1 MDSKHSSVIQ
11 KLEAMSK
18 NINNLILSIFILTL
32 GLVAFSSCEED
43 DEMFERTR
51 LFRPVLTEDLFSE
64 ENTIIVN
71 MGKMKQAISYTLE
84 VSRDT
89 FKTTDY
95 IIETD
100 TSYVVINEE
109 LVGEP
114 LFWNTLY
121 QVRATAHA
129 DDPMYDSK
137 ISDLGNVRTQRFP
150 TILNNPASYDVIDVA
165 ARVTW
170 TRAGAA
176 VTGVKAFASTD
187 LKLREPLIEQAV
199 TAEEDAAGEVIF
211 TGLEPETEYQIAIYS
226 EGALRGWV
234 NYTTLPLDIDPS
246 APGVIDIRDN
256 ESPSAVSDAVDMA
269 PSGSIILVKRGV
281 TYDFPSNNLNKA
293 ITIRAAYGFGEQKAK
308 LTTTGNWDIDDNS
321 DIDHIRFID
330 LELRGA
336 DYSGDYVFNPNRDNV
351 HVGELSFENCE
362 IGTFRG
368 ILRVRSSTVI
378 DNYIIK
384 NSVVDSI
391 GGYGLFTV
399 DTEATAMIKNIRFEN
414 STFNKIQWGVTSRSQ
429 SESFVIESC
438 TFANFVGTGGG
449 WFRYR
454 GGEGQDN
461 VTNGI
466 VIHNSIFGHS
476 WDESSSESYGIRG
489 IYDGLENT
497 NFDLVNNYSTSDF
510 SFSSGEIAG
519 FPVGNYSGGQSD
531 LWVNP
536 AQNNF
541 NFKDRGFAGRFDTG
555 DPRWRVVL

>member
-1 MDSKHSSVIQ
+1 M
-11 KLEAMSK
+11 A
-18 NINNLILSIFILTL
+18 L
-32 GLVAFSSCEED
+32 GLMVFSSCEED

-71 MGKMKQAISYTLE
+71 MGKMKEAISYTLE
-84 VSRDT
+84 VSRDS

-100 TSYVVINEE
+100 TSYVVIDED
-109 LVGEP
+109 LVGET

-129 DDPMYDSK
+129 NDPMYDSK

-150 TILNNPASYDVIDVA
+150 TILNLPESYDVIDVA
-165 ARVTW
+165 ARVSW
-170 TRAGAA
+170 TTAGAP
-176 VTGVKAFASTD
+176 VTGIKLFASDD
-187 LKLREPLIEQAV
+187 LRLKTPLREERPITEEEREMGELIVE
-199 TAEEDAAGEVIF
+199 
-211 TGLEPETEYQIAIYS
+211 GLDPETGYQIALYS
-226 EGALRGWV
+226 EGQLRGWL
-234 NYTTLPLDIDPS
+234 NYTTLPADIDPN

-256 ESPSAVSDAVDMA
+256 ESPSAVSDAVAMA
-269 PSGSIILVKRGV
+269 PSGSTILVKRGV
-281 TYDFPSNNLNKA
+281 TYDFPANNLNKS

-308 LTTTGNWDIDDNS
+308 LFTTGNWDIDDNS

-336 DYSGDYVFNPNRDNV
+336 DYGGDYVFNPNRENV
-351 HVGELSFENCE
+351 HVGELLFENCE

-368 ILRVRSSTVI
+368 ILRVRTSTVI
-378 DNYIIK
+378 DNYTIK
-384 NSVVDSI
+384 NCVVDSI

-438 TFANFVGTGGG
+438 TFANFVKTGGG
-449 WFRYR
+449 LFRYR

-476 WDESSSESYGIRG
+476 WDESESDSYGING

-497 NFDLVNNYSTSDF
+497 NFDLVNNYSTNDF
-510 SFSSGEIAG
+510 SFSSNEIPG
-519 FPVGNYSGGQSD
+519 FPVGNYSKGQSD

-536 AQNNF
+536 AQNDF
-541 NFKDRGFAGRFDTG
+541 NFQDRGFAGRFDSG

>member
-1 MDSKHSSVIQ
+1 MNNRI
-11 KLEAMSK
+11 K
-18 NINNLILSIFILTL
+18 NIYLSIIMLSVA
-32 GLVAFSSCEED
+32 LVAFSGCEED
-43 DEMFERTR
+43 DEMFDRTR

-71 MGKMKQAISYTLE
+71 MGKMKEALSYTIE

-95 IIETD
+95 VIETD

-109 LVGEP
+109 LVGET

-121 QVRATAHA
+121 QVRAIAHA

-150 TILNNPASYDVIDVA
+150 TILNVPKSYDVIDVA

-170 TRAGAA
+170 TRAGAP
-176 VTGVKAFASTD
+176 VTGIKVFASTD
-187 LKLREPLIEQAV
+187 LRLTEPLMEQSV
-199 TAEEDAAGEVIF
+199 SAEEEFAGETIV

-226 EGALRGWV
+226 DGGLRGWV
-234 NYTTLPLDIDPS
+234 NYTTLPLDIDPTG
-246 APGVIDIRDN
+246 PGVIDIRDN
-256 ESPSAVSDAVDMA
+256 ESLSAVSDAVAAA
-269 PSGSIILVKRGV
+269 PDGATILVKRGV
-281 TYDFPSNNLNKA
+281 TYDFPSDNLNKS

-308 LTTTGNWDIDDNS
+308 LYTTGNWDIDDGS
-321 DIDHIRFID
+321 QIGHIRFID

-336 DYSGDYVFNPNRDNV
+336 DYSGDYVLNPNRDNV

-414 STFNKIQWGVTSRSQ
+414 STFNKVQFGVTSRSQ

-438 TFANFVGTGGG
+438 TFANFIKGGG
-449 WFRYR
+449 GFFRYR

-466 VIHNSIFGHS
+466 SIKNSIFGHG
-476 WDESSSESYGIRG
+476 WDESGGENYSIRG

-497 NFDLVNNYSTSDF
+497 NFEVVNVYSTGDF
-510 SFSSGEIAG
+510 SFSSGEIPG
-519 FPVGNYSGGQSD
+519 FPLGNYSGGQGD

-536 AQNNF
+536 AQNDF
-541 NFKDRGFAGRFDTG
+541 NFKDRGFAGRFDSG
-555 DPRWRVVL
+555 DPRWRIVL

>member
-1 MDSKHSSVIQ
+1 MNNKI
-11 KLEAMSK
+11 K
-18 NINNLILSIFILTL
+18 NIYLSILMFSVAML
-32 GLVAFSSCEED
+32 AFSSCEED

-64 ENTIIVN
+64 ANTIIVN
-71 MGKMKQAISYTLE
+71 MGKMKEAISYTLE

-95 IIETD
+95 VIETD

-109 LVGEP
+109 LVGET

-121 QVRATAHA
+121 QVRAIAHA
-129 DDPMYDSK
+129 DDPVYDSK

-150 TILNNPASYDVIDVA
+150 TILNLPESYDVIDVA

-170 TRAGAA
+170 TTAGAP
-176 VTGVKAFASTD
+176 VTGIKLFASD
-187 LKLREPLIEQAV
+187 DPRLLEPLREERVITEEERTNEELI
-199 TAEEDAAGEVIF
+199 IL
-211 TGLEPETEYQIAIYS
+211 GLEPETEYQVALYS
-226 EGALRGWV
+226 EDQLRGWV
-234 NYTTLPLDIDPS
+234 SYTTLPQDISPT

-256 ESPSAVSDAVDMA
+256 ESPSAVSDAVAAA
-269 PSGSIILVKRGV
+269 PDGAIILVKRGV
-281 TYDFPSNNLNKA
+281 TYDFPSQNLNKS

-308 LTTTGNWDIDDNS
+308 LYTTGNWDIDDGS
-321 DIDHIRFID
+321 QIDHIRFID

-399 DTEATAMIKNIRFEN
+399 DTEATAMIKNISFEN
-414 STFNKIQWGVTSRSQ
+414 STFNKIQAGITSKSN
-429 SESFVIESC
+429 SESIVFESC
-438 TFANFVGTGGG
+438 TFANFVKSGNRI
-449 WFRYR
+449 FRYR
-454 GGEGQDN
+454 GGDGNNN
-461 VTNGI
+461 VANGI
-466 VIHNSIFGHS
+466 VIHNSIFGHG
-476 WDESSSESYGIRG
+476 WDEAQDESYDIRG
-489 IYDGLENT
+489 IEGLENT
-497 NFDLVNNYSTSDF
+497 NFDLINNYSTSDF
-510 SFSSGEIAG
+510 GFSDSPIPG
-519 FPVGNYSGGQSD
+519 FAIGNYSGSQSD

-536 AQNNF
+536 GQNDF
-541 NFKDRGFAGRFDTG
+541 NFKDRGFAGRFDAG
-555 DPRWRVVL
+555 DPRWRIVL